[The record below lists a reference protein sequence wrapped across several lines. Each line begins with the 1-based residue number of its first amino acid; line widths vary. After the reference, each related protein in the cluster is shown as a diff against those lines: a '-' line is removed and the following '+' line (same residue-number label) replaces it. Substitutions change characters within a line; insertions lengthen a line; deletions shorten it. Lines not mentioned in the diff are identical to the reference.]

1 MVGAA
6 ALWMSGGALLGQ
18 SKVVFERHPTESA
31 AAGFTFKNVPSP
43 AVNDAATQAR
53 FSLVDGRADPNAAP
67 LAKLHDGQVA
77 TEEDQPSEC
86 FFFRAGTDGGR
97 LRVDLGRA
105 VEIQQVNTY
114 SWHPNT
120 RGPQVYVLYSST
132 GTGEGFNAEPKRG
145 TDPLTCGWK
154 LMAKVDTRPAAGDGG
169 GQHGVSLSATN
180 GALGPYRY
188 LLFDIFPTEAR
199 DAFGNTF
206 YTEID
211 VLDLHGPAPER
222 VQTAALTPVRRTI
235 QAGDGK
241 YEITLDTTETP
252 DLTAWVDK
260 ELVPVVQEWY
270 PKLVALLPSEGFEAP
285 RRLSIVFSKEM
296 QGVAA
301 TSGARIRCAASWYRR
316 NLKGEAIGSI
326 VHEMVH
332 VVQQY
337 GRTRRLEPGA
347 TRAPGWLTEGL
358 TDYIRWYLFEPQ
370 SRGAEITQRNLARA
384 RYDGS
389 YRITAN
395 FLNWV
400 TEKFDK
406 DLVVKLNAAIRE
418 GRYSEDWWK
427 KLTGHTL
434 QDLGEQWKKALEE
447 KLGVRPAAASLR
459 FVAHRLGTFRSEAC
473 GVGDFNNDQRPDIVA
488 GAFLYLAPD
497 FKPVKIRTLKGS
509 VDDQGKGY
517 HWDFMNEPFDVD
529 GDGWLDVVSCDW
541 FQKHVS
547 WFRNP
552 GTNAGEWVETVLD
565 QNGNYEHGG
574 FWDLDGDGKANEL
587 VPAVAHTMWYEWAKR
602 PDGRREFVKHT
613 VSEKVMNWGV
623 GVGDVNGDGRP
634 DLLRPD
640 AWFEAPADLRAGQ
653 WIEHPLKLGH
663 KDAGKADHTA
673 QILVHDVNGDGR
685 HDILCSSAHG
695 YGIFWYEQVRE
706 GETITFKQHLIDDT
720 WTQAH
725 SLTLADL
732 DGDRLPELLTGKR
745 FMAHNGSDPDE
756 NAPLGVY
763 AYQLQRGPK
772 PVWSRQTLSFNEG
785 IGAGMEVRAVDLDG
799 DGDLDVV
806 VTGKWGGPVWFEN
819 VTLKLARQ
827 P

>member
-6 ALWMSGGALLGQ
+6 ALWMSGVALLGQ

-77 TEEDQPSEC
+77 TEDDQPSEC

-154 LMAKVDTRPAAGDGG
+154 LLAKVDTRPAAGDGG

-270 PKLVALLPSEGFEAP
+270 PKLVAMLPSEGYTAP
-285 RRLSIVFSKEM
+285 KRVTITIRKDM

-301 TSGARIRCAASWYRR
+301 TSGTRINCAANWMRR
-316 NLKGEAIGSI
+316 ELNREAVGS
-326 VHEMVH
+326 VLHELVH

-337 GRTRRLEPGA
+337 GRARRTNAAAARP
-347 TRAPGWLTEGL
+347 PGWLVEGIP
-358 TDYIRWYLFEPQ
+358 DYIRWFLFEPE
-370 SRGAEITQRNLARA
+370 SRGAEIPARNLERT
-384 RYDGS
+384 RYDAS
-389 YRITAN
+389 YRVSAN

-400 TEKFDK
+400 VNHYDK
-406 DLVVKLNAAIRE
+406 DLVRKLNAAIRE
-418 GRYSEDWWK
+418 GKYSEALWK
-427 KLTGHTL
+427 EYTGHTVEE
-434 QDLGEQWKKALEE
+434 LGEKWKAEL
-447 KLGVRPAAASLR
+447 
-459 FVAHRLGTFRSEAC
+459 VARA
-473 GVGDFNNDQRPDIVA
+473 A
-488 GAFLYLAPD
+488 GA
-497 FKPVKIRTLKGS
+497 
-509 VDDQGKGY
+509 
-517 HWDFMNEPFDVD
+517 
-529 GDGWLDVVSCDW
+529 
-541 FQKHVS
+541 
-547 WFRNP
+547 
-552 GTNAGEWVETVLD
+552 
-565 QNGNYEHGG
+565 
-574 FWDLDGDGKANEL
+574 
-587 VPAVAHTMWYEWAKR
+587 
-602 PDGRREFVKHT
+602 
-613 VSEKVMNWGV
+613 
-623 GVGDVNGDGRP
+623 
-634 DLLRPD
+634 
-640 AWFEAPADLRAGQ
+640 
-653 WIEHPLKLGH
+653 
-663 KDAGKADHTA
+663 
-673 QILVHDVNGDGR
+673 
-685 HDILCSSAHG
+685 
-695 YGIFWYEQVRE
+695 
-706 GETITFKQHLIDDT
+706 
-720 WTQAH
+720 
-725 SLTLADL
+725 
-732 DGDRLPELLTGKR
+732 
-745 FMAHNGSDPDE
+745 
-756 NAPLGVY
+756 
-763 AYQLQRGPK
+763 
-772 PVWSRQTLSFNEG
+772 
-785 IGAGMEVRAVDLDG
+785 
-799 DGDLDVV
+799 
-806 VTGKWGGPVWFEN
+806 
-819 VTLKLARQ
+819 
-827 P
+827 